1 MSIFMPTEFMPD
13 LITINQNSN
22 NQAQAIGINASAG
35 NQGIFNPI
43 SNITP
48 TATVGTS
55 GTVGSNLVASTE
67 YYYGVS
73 AVSPS
78 GKETAILPANQATA
92 TEGTT
97 PYPITISWTL
107 ESQAVAYKIYK
118 GTSSAI
124 TYLTEVGASVNS
136 YIDDGN
142 IATTT
147 ASPSTTNDTGEI
159 IANGSIISNFNAFFN
174 SPSGFVPV
182 TINPVSGTNSINYLL
197 SGTQYWTQ
205 GLSSSGDMEF
215 NSPSGN
221 SFYLFNNGTQKFK
234 FGNDGSISSSPTQT
248 TIAGITAGNI
258 VCSMPFQGNNY
269 KKVVIF
275 CNGYE
280 NDSTTLQTYTFP
292 VAFTN
297 PNATMTFNNTG
308 MTPLL
313 SSTSISFAP
322 DTTTAYTGLII
333 LEGY

>member
-1 MSIFMPTEFMPD
+1 MPTEFIPD
-13 LITINQNSN
+13 LITINTNSN

-43 SNITP
+43 PNITP
-48 TATVGTS
+48 TVEVGTS
-55 GTVGSNLVASTE
+55 GSVGSNLLASTT

-78 GKETAILPANQATA
+78 GKETAILSSNQASA
-92 TEGTT
+92 TEGATA
-97 PYPITISWTL
+97 YPITISWNLT
-107 ESQAVAYKIYK
+107 SQAVAYRIYK
-118 GTSSAI
+118 GTSTTI
-124 TYLTEVGASVNS
+124 YLLGEVGASVNS
-136 YIDDGN
+136 YIDNGN
-142 IATTT
+142 TATTT
-147 ASPSTTNDTGEI
+147 ATPSTTNDTGEI

-174 SPSGFVPV
+174 APSGFVPI
-182 TINPVSGTNSINYLL
+182 TINSLSGTNSINYLL
-197 SGTQYWTQ
+197 GGTQYWTQ

-221 SFYLFNNGTQKFK
+221 SFYFFNNGSQILKI
-234 FGNDGSISSSPTQT
+234 GNDGSISSSPTQT
-248 TIAGITAGNI
+248 TITGITAGNI
-258 VCSMPFQGNNY
+258 VCSMPFQGPTY

-275 CNGYE
+275 ANGYE
-280 NDSTTLQTYTFP
+280 NDSTTEQTYTFP
-292 VAFTN
+292 VPFTN

-313 SSTSISFAP
+313 SQTEIGFVP